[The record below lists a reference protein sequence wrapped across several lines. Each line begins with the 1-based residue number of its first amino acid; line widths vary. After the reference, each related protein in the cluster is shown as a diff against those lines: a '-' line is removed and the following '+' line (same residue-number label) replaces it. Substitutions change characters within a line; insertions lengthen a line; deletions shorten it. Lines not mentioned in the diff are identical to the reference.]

1 MNACDRQSGGLH
13 IMIRIPRTELDYAVA
28 TLVACAKNARDARGL
43 RIMFPLNGDQAERAI
58 LAALATLAPG
68 TIPQVVMPADVH
80 EIEHTSAA
88 GEEPRAWADRRERE
102 LNEAAFGQLAHGR
115 SEGEGLTLAGQAA
128 LPLGDKREAA
138 HEAQVTSKAPPSSHG
153 D

>member
-1 MNACDRQSGGLH
+1 
-13 IMIRIPRTELDYAVA
+13 MIRIPRTELDYAVA
-28 TLVACAKNARDARGL
+28 TLVACAKSARDARGL

-80 EIEHTSAA
+80 EMELPEGAIQHTPAA
-88 GEEPRAWADRRERE
+88 SEEAQAWADRRERE
-102 LNEAAFGQLAHGR
+102 LNEATFGQLAHGR

-128 LPLGDKREAA
+128 LPLGDQREAA
-138 HEAQVTSKAPPSSHG
+138 HEAQVTSEAPPSSHG